1 MNTTAIGWTDFSANP
16 LKYRDAA
23 GAVKWACAKVS
34 AGCAN
39 CYSEAL
45 AKRWNRGGDYNAGEV
60 AKLTP
65 FMDAKELRA
74 MLTSRKISG
83 KRVFVGDMTDLFGE
97 WVTDELLD
105 QLFAVF
111 AVRSDVTWQVLTKR
125 DGRMSAYFETRGKSA
140 SFWKTAANALGYA
153 LEFQGISL
161 VQFPLPNV
169 WIGVS
174 IESRDRLPRINSL
187 PEGWITFASFEP
199 LLEDVRNR
207 MDSADFGRLS
217 WAIIGGE
224 SGPRFRDC
232 GVDPIV
238 DLARQCKV
246 EGVPVFVKQ
255 DAHRLPGQQGRI
267 PDQFWLKEFPA

>member
-16 LKYRDAA
+16 LKYRDAS

-34 AGCAN
+34 PGCTN

-45 AKRWNRGGDYNAGEV
+45 AKRWNRGADYNAGEV

-65 FMDAKELRA
+65 FLDPKELGA

-83 KRVFVGDMTDLFGE
+83 KRVFVGDMTDVFGD
-97 WVTDELLD
+97 WVSTGLLD
-105 QLFAVF
+105 ALFVTMAK
-111 AVRSDVTWQVLTKR
+111 RSDATFQLLTKR
-125 DGRMSAYFETRGKSA
+125 ADRMREYLRDLRPS
-140 SFWKTAANALGYA
+140 
-153 LEFQGISL
+153 
-161 VQFPLPNV
+161 PNI

-174 IESRDRLPRINSL
+174 VESRANLDRIHALPDD
-187 PEGWITFASFEP
+187 WTTFASFEP
-199 LLEDVRNR
+199 LLEDLRNG
-207 MDSADFGRLS
+207 MDTSHFRRLQ

-246 EGVPVFVKQ
+246 EDVPVFVKQ

-267 PDQFWLKEFPA
+267 PDEFWLKQFPVAA